1 MTNSNGLP
9 SQFWDLNT
17 ALVTNE
23 DMRVIYQTLVSGLR
37 DELSDLPG
45 YGIIDEMRIERT
57 CYLYVYIRSK
67 EAADSGFANDRAYKE
82 TMQLWDAMADK
93 LSRHKLGT
101 PDTEVIK
108 GRILRGV
115 STAMNGAL
123 DKMHPDVAFN
133 LRKTFAD
140 AFAAADF

>member
-1 MTNSNGLP
+1 MATNGLP

-17 ALVTNE
+17 ALVTDEN
-23 DMRVIYQTLVSGLR
+23 MRVIYQTLVSSLR

-45 YGIIDEMRIERT
+45 YGVIYEMRIERT

-67 EAADSGFANDRAYKE
+67 EATDTGFANDRAYKE

-93 LSRHKLGT
+93 LSSHKIGA

-115 STAMNGAL
+115 SAAMNGAL

-140 AFAAADF
+140 AFAAAEF